1 MLAKSVHAKL
11 TTQLFDSASFLLFVN
26 YVIVEDLLTK
36 WYLGPKF

>member
-1 MLAKSVHAKL
+1 MPFYFAA
-11 TTQLFDSASFLLFVN
+11 TEPFDNALFLLFVN